1 MAVGEGGGWRQRRI
15 DAPGDLLRAEI
26 QAALEGPLKV
36 VPLLVEGASMPSKDE
51 LPVDIRDLANREAL
65 EVPTDFF
72 HEAMA
77 RLIRNIEDSPRPGVP
92 ELKVFLGPDAGMLS
106 DGWEMFL
113 PQRTGIVTLPNGIAP
128 WCEGRAWAFE
138 QGGADYGSTRLQLDL
153 VGSGSQPVQILERRA
168 RILSRRSR
176 RPGVHR
182 DRPARHRSLPGGYG
196 SDVRN
201 VDLAGDHLVP
211 EVRDYRRDGRQP
223 ILALVGDQHPEM
235 LVSR

>member
-1 MAVGEGGGWRQRRI
+1 
-15 DAPGDLLRAEI
+15 
-26 QAALEGPLKV
+26 
-36 VPLLVEGASMPSKDE
+36 
-51 LPVDIRDLANREAL
+51 
-65 EVPTDFF
+65 
-72 HEAMA
+72 MA

-182 DRPARHRSLPGGYG
+182 DRPARHRVAPWGLRLRRPQRRSRGRSPRARGSRPSARRAPADPCARWRSALGDARSRDRSSTLQSVPSLARG
-196 SDVRN
+196 
-201 VDLAGDHLVP
+201 
-211 EVRDYRRDGRQP
+211 
-223 ILALVGDQHPEM
+223 
-235 LVSR
+235 